1 MTAHWLVAATC
12 LVAAAVVLGW
22 PQRSR
27 PARLLTSSR
36 PAPSSLQAR
45 VESLSS
51 RRAMVLAVALA
62 ALIGTLLAGPVA
74 GVVAGGYGAIAVR
87 TVLRRRASRAAA
99 AMRTRSLDALCGLA
113 ADLRAGLPAAG
124 ADPVGSTPAARPR
137 AGAPSPGGTT
147 DSVTG
152 PAAIEDHRM
161 AHLAG
166 AAWRLAERTGA
177 PIADL
182 VERIEADARAMDR
195 ASAAAAAQAAGARAT
210 AWLLAGL
217 PVGGIALGYTIG
229 ADPLAVLLHT
239 PIGAACAVG
248 AIVLQ
253 VAGLA
258 WADRIAS
265 AGTARPEP
273 APATPA
279 PTSAVSPA
287 PAPAAAQPP
296 TPAPGPALASAA
308 GSTRTPAPARATAP
322 RSSQAPALASAAG
335 STRMPAPVWATA
347 PRSSQAPPAGQPPA
361 STAPLTPTASPLR
374 TVGAKVARLRDAA
387 PAHADSAEAT
397 GSAGRPK
404 PRPRPRAA
412 AVTDRPD
419 PGSEA

>member
-1 MTAHWLVAATC
+1 MTAHWLVSATC
-12 LVAAAVVLGW
+12 LTAAAVVLGW

-27 PARLLTSSR
+27 PTRLLSSSR
-36 PAPSSLQAR
+36 PAPSSLQTR
-45 VESLSS
+45 IESLSS
-51 RRAMVLAVALA
+51 RRALILAVAVA

-87 TVLRRRASRAAA
+87 AVLRRRASRALA

-124 ADPVGSTPAARPR
+124 AAHVGSTPVGRPLTDAASLSGS
-137 AGAPSPGGTT
+137 ADPS
-147 DSVTG
+147 TG
-152 PAAIEDHRM
+152 PVAIEDHRM
-161 AHLAG
+161 AQLAG
-166 AAWRLAERTGA
+166 AASRLAECTGA
-177 PIADL
+177 PIAEL

-195 ASAAAAAQAAGARAT
+195 ATAAAAAQAAGARAT

-258 WADRIAS
+258 WADRLAS

-273 APATPA
+273 APPASASTPALSPPPPPPPPPPAPPPASAPPSASAPPPAPPPARASSPAAATATAGRTWMPA
-279 PTSAVSPA
+279 PTWAAAPRPSPAAPAAQAPPAAQAQSSTEA
-287 PAPAAAQPP
+287 PAPAAAPP
-296 TPAPGPALASAA
+296 WTV
-308 GSTRTPAPARATAP
+308 RAKT
-322 RSSQAPALASAAG
+322 S
-335 STRMPAPVWATA
+335 
-347 PRSSQAPPAGQPPA
+347 
-361 STAPLTPTASPLR
+361 
-374 TVGAKVARLRDAA
+374 RLESAA
-387 PAHADSAEAT
+387 PAQADSAAPI

-404 PRPRPRAA
+404 RRPRPRAA
-412 AVTDRPD
+412 VVTDRP
-419 PGSEA
+419 GLGGEA